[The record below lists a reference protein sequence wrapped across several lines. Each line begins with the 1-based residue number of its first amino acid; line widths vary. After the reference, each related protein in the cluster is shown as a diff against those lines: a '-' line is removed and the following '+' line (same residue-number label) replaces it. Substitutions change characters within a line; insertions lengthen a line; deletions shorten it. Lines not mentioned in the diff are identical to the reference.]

1 MEAFALRRRNRIRHI
16 PGAGLGSVVFT
27 LQTVAK
33 LNRAVYGW
41 QDSTMVGLNCVVS
54 LCSFHS
60 VNVRLSYV
68 AFAGQ
73 ITMDMY

>member
-1 MEAFALRRRNRIRHI
+1 MVAFAPWRRDRIKYI

-27 LQTVAK
+27 LQKVAK

-41 QDSTMVGLNCVVS
+41 QDSILVGLNCVVS

>member
-27 LQTVAK
+27 LHTVSK
-33 LNRAVYGW
+33 LNRAVYRW

-54 LCSFHS
+54 QCSFHS
-60 VNVRLSYV
+60 VNIRLSYV

-73 ITMDMY
+73 ITIDMY